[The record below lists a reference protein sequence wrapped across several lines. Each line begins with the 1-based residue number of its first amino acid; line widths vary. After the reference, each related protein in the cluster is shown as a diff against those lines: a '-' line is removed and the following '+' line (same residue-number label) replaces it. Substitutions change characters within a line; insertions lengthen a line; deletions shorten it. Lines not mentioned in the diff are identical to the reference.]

1 MGDTIRLLINSK
13 ILAPLIMGF
22 LFSIILG
29 PIVIPILHKLK
40 FGQNIR
46 EEGPKS
52 HQKKSGTPTMG
63 GLIFFI
69 SVATTILIMGHKLM
83 DKEMIILYSFLAFGF
98 IGFLD
103 DMLKIIH
110 RDNLGLKSAQKMI
123 LLILFSVAFA
133 WYGYKYIGT
142 DILIP
147 FANKG
152 FRMDLGMLYIPFIVI
167 FYAAVTNAVNLT
179 DGIDG
184 LATSVT
190 VIVLTFF
197 AIVGFRTGNYEVAIF
212 AIALAGALLG
222 FLKFNAFP
230 AKIFMGD
237 TGSLALGGVIG
248 TIALMLKMEWFV
260 VIVGGIYLIETLS
273 VIIQVTSFKLTGKR
287 VFKMSPIHHHFE
299 QVGWSEVKIVTVFSS
314 ITAIL
319 CIIGFIAL

>member
-1 MGDTIRLLINSK
+1 MGEAINLLINSK

-22 LFSIILG
+22 VFSIVLG
-29 PIVIPILHKLK
+29 PIFIPILHKLK

-46 EEGPKS
+46 KEGPKS

-69 SVATTILIMGHKLM
+69 ATATAILIMGQKPM
-83 DKEMIILYSFLAFGF
+83 SREMILLYSFLAFGF

-103 DMLKIIH
+103 DILKIIH
-110 RDNLGLKSAQKMI
+110 KDNLGLRAAQKMI
-123 LLILFSVAFA
+123 LLVLFSVALA
-133 WYGYKYIGT
+133 WYGYTNVGT

-147 FANKG
+147 FINQN
-152 FRMDLGMLYIPFIVI
+152 FRLNLGMLYIPFIVVY
-167 FYAAVTNAVNLT
+167 YAAVTNAVNLT

-197 AIVGFRTGNYEVAIF
+197 AIIGFRTQNVEVAAF

-248 TIALMLKMEWFV
+248 TIALMLKMELFV
-260 VIVGGIYLIETLS
+260 IIVGGIYLIETLS

-287 VFKMSPIHHHFE
+287 VFRMSPIHHHFE
-299 QVGWSEVKIVTVFSS
+299 QVGWSEVKIVTIFSS

-319 CIIGFIAL
+319 CIIGFVAL

>member
-1 MGDTIRLLINSK
+1 MGEAVNLLINSK

-22 LFSIILG
+22 IFSIILG
-29 PIVIPILHKLK
+29 PIIIPILHKLK

-46 EEGPKS
+46 KEGPKS

-63 GLIFFI
+63 GIIFFI

-83 DKEMIILYSFLAFGF
+83 DKEMIILYSFLSFGF

-103 DMLKIIH
+103 DIIKIIH
-110 RDNLGLKSAQKMI
+110 KDNLGLKAAQKMI
-123 LLILFSVAFA
+123 LLILFSLVLA

-142 DILIP
+142 DIVIP
-147 FANKG
+147 FANKD
-152 FRMDLGMLYIPFIVI
+152 FRLDLKWLYMPFIV
-167 FYAAVTNAVNLT
+167 FYYAAVTNAVNLT
-179 DGIDG
+179 DGVDG

-197 AIVGFRTGNYEVAIF
+197 TIVGFRIENFEVAIF
-212 AIALAGALLG
+212 SIALAGALLG
-222 FLKFNAFP
+222 FLKYNAFP
-230 AKIFMGD
+230 AKVFMGD
-237 TGSLALGGVIG
+237 TGSLALGGAIG
-248 TIALMLKMEWFV
+248 TISLMLKMELFII
-260 VIVGGIYLIETLS
+260 IVGGIYVIETLS

-299 QVGWSEVKIVTVFSS
+299 HLGWSEVKIVTVFSG

-319 CIIGFIAL
+319 CIVGFIAI